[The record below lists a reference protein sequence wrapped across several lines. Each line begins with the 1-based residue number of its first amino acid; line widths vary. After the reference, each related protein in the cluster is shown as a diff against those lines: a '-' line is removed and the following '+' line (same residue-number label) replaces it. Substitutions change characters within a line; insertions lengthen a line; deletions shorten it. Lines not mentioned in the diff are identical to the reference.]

1 MAIRSLS
8 QKHEKH
14 HKRPDK
20 EIVFAAVF
28 FIAEN
33 LWSMGKWQQK
43 KKANDDHNLCEIC
56 LIYLMVQC
64 TTIKRAN

>member
-28 FIAEN
+28 FYSRKSVKYGEMAKE
-33 LWSMGKWQQK
+33 
-43 KKANDDHNLCEIC
+43 KANDDHNLCENC

-64 TTIKRAN
+64 ATIMRAN

>member
-33 LWSMGKWQQK
+33 LWSMGKWQK
-43 KKANDDHNLCEIC
+43 KKP
-56 LIYLMVQC
+56 M
-64 TTIKRAN
+64 TTTTCAKFV